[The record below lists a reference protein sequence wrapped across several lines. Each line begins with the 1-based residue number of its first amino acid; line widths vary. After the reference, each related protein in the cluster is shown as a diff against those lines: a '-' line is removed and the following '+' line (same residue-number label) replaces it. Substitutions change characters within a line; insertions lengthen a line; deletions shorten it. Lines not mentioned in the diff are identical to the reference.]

1 LKSSHC
7 VHSLWITAFALITL
21 HLGIVNAQESSD
33 PLRAA
38 FVKRIDE
45 EKQAIGVLAAL
56 LTPDGKSF
64 SSYGRVSADGP
75 APTADTIFEL
85 GSIGKVFT
93 DFLFADMVERGEVG
107 LDDPLKKY
115 LPASVTVPSRG
126 GREITLRQLAMH
138 ASGLPRDSVP
148 VDLTSDVSPYVGYTA
163 AQLYAFLGGYRLE
176 RDPGSQVEYSNI
188 GVALL
193 GHALSLRAGM
203 SYEELLRRRL
213 TEPLG
218 MTNTTVTMLPLTAE
232 QRSRRATGH
241 NSRLQPVPPWTG
253 GVLAPTGGMSTTAA
267 DMLKFG
273 AAILDS
279 KSPMRATFARM
290 TSVRVPLEEEGT
302 YQALG
307 WAMFKYRGN
316 DMLGHSGATFGF
328 NTRMV
333 VDTTRKR
340 AVIVWINGR
349 AAGAVGDLVGLAL
362 ERPRLS
368 SSF

>member
-1 LKSSHC
+1 
-7 VHSLWITAFALITL
+7 
-21 HLGIVNAQESSD
+21 
-33 PLRAA
+33 LRAA
-38 FVKRIDE
+38 FVNRIDE
-45 EKQAIGVLAAL
+45 EKQATGVLAAL
-56 LTPDGKSF
+56 LTPEGRSF
-64 SSYGRVSADGP
+64 ASYGRVSVDGP
-75 APTADTIFEL
+75 APAADTIFEL

-107 LDDPLKKY
+107 LSDPLKEY
-115 LPASVTVPSRG
+115 LPSSVTVPSRG
-126 GREITLRQLAMH
+126 GREITLRHLAMH
-138 ASGLPRDSVP
+138 ESGLPRDSVP
-148 VDLTSDVSPYVGYTA
+148 VDLNSDVSPYVGYA
-163 AQLYAFLGGYRLE
+163 AADLYAFLAGYRLE
-176 RDPGSQVEYSNI
+176 RNPGSQVEYSNV

-193 GHALSLRAGM
+193 GHALALRAGM
-203 SYEELLRRRL
+203 SYEDLLRRRL

-218 MTNTTVTMLPLTAE
+218 MTNTAVTLSAE
-232 QRSRRATGH
+232 QRSRSATGH
-241 NSRLQPVPPWTG
+241 NPKLQPVPPWTG

-267 DMLKFG
+267 DVLKF
-273 AAILDS
+273 AAAVLDP
-279 KSPMRATFARM
+279 KSPMKATFARM

-328 NTRMV
+328 NTRLV

-349 AAGAVGDLVGLAL
+349 AAGAVNDLVGLAL

-368 SSF
+368 SNF